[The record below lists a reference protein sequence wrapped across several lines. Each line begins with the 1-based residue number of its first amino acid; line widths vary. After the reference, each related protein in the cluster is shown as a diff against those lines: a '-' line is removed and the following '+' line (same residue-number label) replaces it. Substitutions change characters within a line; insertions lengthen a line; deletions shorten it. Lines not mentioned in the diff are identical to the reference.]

1 MTNESREKREKKMLK
16 EVTVKIRLEEE
27 EEEEGVV
34 IEALLDSG
42 VMELVMSEEFARK
55 HRFKRTKLEKLVYIR
70 NVNGTLNY
78 TRSIVD
84 TVKVEIY
91 FKEHKERMLIDV
103 IEGQKWRVILGMPWL
118 VHHNPEINWKTGEIQ
133 MMRCPE
139 ECRRKWSRGRQIK
152 PG

>member
-1 MTNESREKREKKMLK
+1 M
-16 EVTVKIRLEEE
+16 
-27 EEEEGVV
+27 

-70 NVNGTLNY
+70 NVDKTLNY
-78 TRSIVD
+78 TRPIVD
-84 TVKVEIY
+84 TVEVEIY

-118 VHHNPEINWKTGEIQ
+118 VHYNPEINWKTGEIQ
-133 MMRCPE
+133 MMRCLE

-152 PG
+152 P

>member
-152 PG
+152 PE